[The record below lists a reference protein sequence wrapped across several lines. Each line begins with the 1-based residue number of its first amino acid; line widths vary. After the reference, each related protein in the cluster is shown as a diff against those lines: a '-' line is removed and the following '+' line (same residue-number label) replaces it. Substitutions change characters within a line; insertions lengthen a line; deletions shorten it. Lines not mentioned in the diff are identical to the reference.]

1 MSPVAEDKEPF
12 RWSWE
17 LPPEED
23 PLVEAKAII
32 ARLEARH
39 AARMYGTSPADGP
52 LVRFAR
58 RLERLLGLHA

>member
-1 MSPVAEDKEPF
+1 MSHMAEEKTPH

-17 LPPEED
+17 LPPDED
-23 PLVEAKAII
+23 PLVEAKQIW
-32 ARLEARH
+32 ARYK
-39 AARMYGTSPADGP
+39 AARAAAPPPPPDGP

>member
-1 MSPVAEDKEPF
+1 MAEEKKAH

-17 LPPEED
+17 YPPEED
-23 PLVEAKAII
+23 ALLQAKESW
-32 ARLEARH
+32 ARYK
-39 AARMYGTSPADGP
+39 AARAASLPPPPDGP